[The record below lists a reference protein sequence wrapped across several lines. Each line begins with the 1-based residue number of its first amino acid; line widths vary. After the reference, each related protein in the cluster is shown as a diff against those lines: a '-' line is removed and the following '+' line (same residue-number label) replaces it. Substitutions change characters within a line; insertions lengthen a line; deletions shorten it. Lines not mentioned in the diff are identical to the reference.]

1 MHEQVTHHNQP
12 RSLLRPDAL
21 SRSFPNRYERGD
33 LTSLVRR
40 GLVKSV
46 VSYGVVKKTFYGLT
60 ERGRQAAQKEAS
72 K

>member
-1 MHEQVTHHNQP
+1 MSKSRTTIN
-12 RSLLRPDAL
+12 PDRYYDL
-21 SRSFPNRYERGD
+21 TPCPGHFPNRYERGD